1 MNKLIPEF
9 TDHKLKIYNYR
20 KLILENYLEIKE
32 ISKELIIIDQY
43 YIIGK
48 KLTINLL
55 NQFIIEIYGDIEEIK
70 IK

>member
-48 KLTINLL
+48 ELTINLL

>member
-9 TDHKLKIYNYR
+9 TDHKLKIYNDR

-55 NQFIIEIYGDIEEIK
+55 NQFIIEMH
-70 IK
+70 

>member
-20 KLILENYLEIKE
+20 KVILENYLEIKE

>member
-43 YIIGK
+43 YIIGTVTK
-48 KLTINLL
+48 HKH
-55 NQFIIEIYGDIEEIK
+55 FY
-70 IK
+70 